1 MNNLIGLN
9 TLRKSLLITGLLL
22 SVNSNAID
30 FEDAVFPE
38 LATSARALAMGNAYI
53 SKADDSSAV
62 YYNPAGLGTVRKTH
76 FHISNFHFELNK
88 GWMNN
93 ATGGNVSDIGSNAL
107 DSFDLNGH
115 RKMLLDNRGSINH
128 QRFHFLPNFTTRYF
142 SAGYLLSKR
151 TRSTIGQEPGAQFEY
166 ADRMDHGPYAA
177 LNVSLFG
184 GVFKVGASATYLNRK
199 EVVGERDPN
208 IEFAE
213 RPEDKT
219 KGSAVI
225 VVAGT
230 KLTLPVAFLPTFS
243 AKMNNALQQK
253 FKEDSVNGAPTQILN
268 SLDVGFSITPQIGKM
283 IRVNL
288 EANYKDVTGKH
299 KDVDTSRKLTF
310 GAEFDIARKFFLRAG
325 YGDGWGSGGI
335 GIKSQHLEFDLTT
348 YAVDATTK
356 EFRGQE
362 DRRYVISGSYGF

>member
-1 MNNLIGLN
+1 MTNLIGSK
-9 TLRKSLLITGLLL
+9 TLHKTLLIAGLAF
-22 SVNSNAID
+22 SANTFAIG

-38 LATSARALAMGNAYI
+38 LATSARALAMGNAYV
-53 SKADDSSAV
+53 SKADDASAV

-76 FHISNFHFELNK
+76 FHISNFHFEINK
-88 GWMNN
+88 GWINN
-93 ATGGNVSDIGSNAL
+93 ATGGNVSDVFSNAMEA
-107 DSFDLNGH
+107 FDLNGH
-115 RKMLLDNRGSINH
+115 RKMLLENRGSINH

-151 TRSTIGQEPGAQFEY
+151 TRSTLGQDPAAQFEY

-177 LNVSLFG
+177 LNLSLFG

-199 EVVGERDPN
+199 EVIGERDPN
-208 IEFAE
+208 IDFAV
-213 RPEDKT
+213 RPEDTT
-219 KGSAVI
+219 KGSALI

-230 KLTLPVAFLPTFS
+230 KLTLPITFLPTFS
-243 AKMNNALQQK
+243 AKMNNALQQE
-253 FKEDSVNGAPTQILN
+253 FKQQSSNGAPTEILN
-268 SLDVGFSITPQIGKM
+268 SLDVGFSITPQIGKVV
-283 IRVNL
+283 RVNL

-299 KDVDTSRKLTF
+299 DDVDTSRKVTF
-310 GAEFDIARKFFLRAG
+310 GAEFDIARRFFIRAG

-348 YAVDATTK
+348 YAVDATTN
-356 EFRGQE
+356 EFRGKE